1 MHYVSRLLVFLGSFW
16 TFRYCE
22 TTKNS
27 EIAMILHRPIRALS
41 FPNNSNMGIFLAL
54 VFPLAGSLKSVSLSY
69 FFEANYYLPPNSTYF
84 EPYYYP
90 HASRKKRSIDRT
102 TIYQALENKFESSGF
117 PGRECLLR
125 SICETAESP
134 VRHNGILGDIMHV
147 LFTPSSSM
155 KEDDLSE
162 DFFEAEFVGRNGS
175 CSKYHPMCPLG
186 LFDMIGTWA

>member
-1 MHYVSRLLVFLGSFW
+1 MYNISIILALLNAILIFQYV
-16 TFRYCE
+16 E
-22 TTKNS
+22 TAENS
-27 EIAMILHRPIRALS
+27 EIAKILHRPIRALS
-41 FPNNSNMGIFLAL
+41 FPDNSNMGLFLAL
-54 VFPLAGSLKSVSLSY
+54 SIPLIDPLYSVSLSY
-69 FFEANYYLPPNSTYF
+69 YFEANYRLPPNSTYF
-84 EPYYYP
+84 EPYYSPY
-90 HASRKKRSIDRT
+90 ASRKKRSIDRT
-102 TIYQALENKFESSGF
+102 TIYQALENKYESSGF

-175 CSKYHPMCPLG
+175 CSKYQPMCPVG
-186 LFDMIGTWA
+186 LFDVIGTWV